1 MKKEKFKKI
10 LLGSLASAAML
21 ASLASC
27 NDKDISTTPEPES
40 TPVVEKFK
48 ATFKQDGQTLKVY
61 TLEKGAQIVYT
72 AITPSKTPEGNCIYT
87 FKGWD
92 YTNDG
97 VVDSLPTISSDIVL
111 EAVFEKTEKGI
122 ASHTVT
128 VVVRGNVVY
137 TGSVNEGK
145 KISISGVSTPEN
157 YEDDIYTYT
166 FDGWIY
172 NNTLITSLSDYKMGT
187 SDMTFTA
194 HYNRTEKSQGQG
206 GEQVEEKIYVSFYDG
221 SNLIKQVA
229 TVKDSLVT
237 VSNPTKKG
245 YNFVAWTDASGNVV
259 DLSTKTFASDTA
271 LYASWEAKP
280 VQTQSR
286 FVDLVK
292 NTFTE
297 YSRSFTRES
306 QIYDAEDGV
315 GTNYYMEETY
325 IPNSYYER
333 IVYTGYKED
342 KSSDKIVEHVI
353 LDGATSTG
361 TLNGQTMSYAG
372 VYADFNEAFSKFFTD
387 DLSEGT
393 SFIGDYSYKFNYV
406 FWNGPLDFY
415 IIVRDEENE
424 YPERFEYYNDDDYI
438 SYSNIVNG
446 TGKRYTYDYY
456 ENELT
461 FESSYSSPFDTV
473 HTYEYKVVTKYT
485 N

>member
-1 MKKEKFKKI
+1 MT
-10 LLGSLASAAML
+10 AVTVTA
-21 ASLASC
+21 LASC
-27 NDKDISTTPEPES
+27 KDKTVDPE
-40 TPVVEKFK
+40 TPVTPTPTVETYT
-48 ATFKQDGQTLKVY
+48 ATFKQDGTTLKVY
-61 TLEKGAQIVYT
+61 TLEKGAQIVYS
-72 AITPSKTPEGNCIYT
+72 AVTPSKTPDERYT
-87 FKGWD
+87 YSFKGWD

-97 VVDSLPTISSDIVL
+97 VVDNLPTISADIVF
-111 EAVFEKTEKGI
+111 EAIFDRTEKVV
-122 ASHTVT
+122 ASHTVK
-128 VVVRGNVVY
+128 VIDRGNVVY
-137 TGSVNEGK
+137 TGSVKEGENVT
-145 KISISGVSTPEN
+145 ITGVSTPEN
-157 YEDDIYTYT
+157 YEDDNYTYT
-166 FDGWIY
+166 FDGWLY
-172 NNTLITSLSDYKMGT
+172 NNTLITSLSGYKMGT

-194 HYNRTEKSQGQG
+194 HYNRVEKTQGGEQGGGQG

-221 SNLIKQVA
+221 SNLITQIA
-229 TVKDSLVT
+229 TTKDASVNL
-237 VSNPTKKG
+237 SNPTKKG

-306 QIYDAEDGV
+306 QIYDAENGV

-333 IVYTGYKED
+333 TVYTGYKED

-353 LDGATSTG
+353 LDGATSTA
-361 TLNGQTMSYAG
+361 TLDGQTMSYAG

-415 IIVRDEENE
+415 KIVRNEENE

-438 SYSNIVNG
+438 SYSNVVNG
-446 TGKRYTYDYY
+446 TGKKYTYDYY

-461 FESSYSSPFDTV
+461 FESSYSSPFDTE
-473 HTYEYKVVTKYT
+473 HTYKYKVVTKYT